1 MTVLREL
8 EPETKKCGP
17 RKMIVNCEFFEQVPD
32 VIEDVRNAHRTDP
45 NNPLRL
51 KDVERAMIP
60 VVYNNEQHD
69 AVMNEM
75 WIRLANVYLKHD
87 MRLDIGIFIGQDSD
101 VYTLLQRLETAAD
114 RTVDLLWSLNV
125 SDVHPPEF
133 NAVLEC
139 GMMENPDDVERVV
152 KILEAAEWDVVKS
165 LGEAEMKMAWGVETF
180 EGVFEMMA
188 TDYDGVSV

>member
-1 MTVLREL
+1 
-8 EPETKKCGP
+8 
-17 RKMIVNCEFFEQVPD
+17 
-32 VIEDVRNAHRTDP
+32 
-45 NNPLRL
+45 
-51 KDVERAMIP
+51 MIP
-60 VVYNNEQHD
+60 VVYNNEQHDEEAEED

-114 RTVDLLWSLNV
+114 RTVDLLWSLDV
-125 SDVHPPEF
+125 PDVHPPEF

-152 KILEAAEWDVVKS
+152 KILEAAEWDVVRS
-165 LGEAEMKMAWGVETF
+165 LGEAEKKMAWGVEKF